1 MTLLQLI
8 QEFTRRRGIPVP
20 GAIFAANDDQALQLV
35 GLLNQVLEDIITPG
49 KSWSLLIKTA
59 TFSQLAQ
66 ENQGDLDTIAPF
78 GYEGML
84 LNTFYDRD
92 QRLQVFGPK
101 TPQEWELLKAVPM
114 TGPYLQYRIQNNDL
128 LLNGVFN
135 AGHAMAFE
143 YDSKWSVLAADG
155 ITYKE
160 YYTADTDTNVFPAK
174 LLMAGLSWQW
184 KNEKGLRYSEDFRR
198 YEVLKASLQSREGDS
213 REVRMDG
220 EGNGYAP
227 GIFVPTAS
235 WQVVA

>member
-1 MTLLQLI
+1 MNLLSLV
-8 QEFTRRRGIPVP
+8 QEFCRRRGLPVP
-20 GAIFAANDDQALQLV
+20 GAVFQANDDQSMQIV
-35 GLLNQVLEDIITPG
+35 SMLNQVLEDIITPG
-49 KSWSLLIKTA
+49 KSWTVLNKVA
-59 TFSQLAQ
+59 TFPQLAQ
-66 ENQGDLDTIAPF
+66 EDQGTLESLAPF

-84 LNTFYDRD
+84 LNTFYDRT

-114 TGPYLQYRIQNNDL
+114 TGPYLQYRIQGDHL

-135 AGHAMAFE
+135 AGHSMAFE
-143 YDSKWSVLAADG
+143 YVSKWSILAADG

-160 YYTADTDTNVFPAK
+160 YYSADTDTNVFPDK
-174 LLMAGLSWQW
+174 LLLAGLSWQW
-184 KNEKGLRYSEDFRR
+184 KNEKGLRYAEDFRR
-198 YEVLKASLQSREGDS
+198 YEVLKASLRALEGDA

-235 WQVVA
+235 WQVAS